1 MRHRGYSP
9 LGWPWSASAWWLQA
23 PRIAY
28 VAVGDDWLVLAD
40 AAGHQGGG
48 EVGGRPEAVGL
59 LSAGPKGRCIAVS

>member
-1 MRHRGYSP
+1 M
-9 LGWPWSASAWWLQA
+9 
-23 PRIAY
+23 IAY
-28 VAVGDDWLVLAD
+28 VAVGDDRPVLAD